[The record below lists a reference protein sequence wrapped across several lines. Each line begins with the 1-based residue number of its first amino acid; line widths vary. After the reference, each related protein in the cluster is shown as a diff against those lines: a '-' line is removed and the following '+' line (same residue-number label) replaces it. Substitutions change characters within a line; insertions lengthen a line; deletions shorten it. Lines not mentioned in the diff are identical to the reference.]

1 MNQYESEGP
10 ADRPVLGS
18 QLIYLL
24 IQLLLTSSPLCS
36 KKFPFSRL
44 SQERRCC
51 LLTQW
56 CTNRAQCILA
66 PDCFLFFFFF
76 PAVDV
81 LLLESTHFKWHFNCI
96 TPLCK
101 YQYKAVE
108 TLTWLKCFFFFCF
121 AFFIVSRLM
130 PHFFM
135 FLSWGS
141 LLNKAALFT
150 WIMRPQWVLQRNIL
164 LASLLD
170 KSHWQSSYMFST
182 RGITRIDPLVWLAQ
196 QKVGKGLI
204 LPWHP
209 AYGRDTDK
217 SSASCSPSLV
227 FKSEKW
233 SIDHG
238 M

>member
-51 LLTQW
+51 QLTQL

-108 TLTWLKCFFFFCF
+108 TLTWLKCFFFF
-121 AFFIVSRLM
+121 VLL
-130 PHFFM
+130 
-135 FLSWGS
+135 FL
-141 LLNKAALFT
+141 L
-150 WIMRPQWVLQRNIL
+150 
-164 LASLLD
+164 
-170 KSHWQSSYMFST
+170 
-182 RGITRIDPLVWLAQ
+182 
-196 QKVGKGLI
+196 
-204 LPWHP
+204 
-209 AYGRDTDK
+209 
-217 SSASCSPSLV
+217 SLV
-227 FKSEKW
+227 SCHIFLCSCLEGVY
-233 SIDHG
+233 SIKLHYLPG
-238 M
+238 LWGRSGCCSAIFY